1 MLLCVF
7 GCIVEAK
14 LTIIVNKKIDENQM
28 GEYERPAIQ
37 RWIKR
42 VEGSNSKKIKLI
54 FTPPCI
60 IKLTFTIIK
69 KNISLKIYKKYTNSK
84 KIEDYLCK
92 LPFTYTIREMIFF
105 LIQFNSSI
113 KIYMNNSTSS
123 NAYYYLIQLNN
134 RGLCF
139 LFLFLSIISERKN
152 KQNLHFKA

>member
-1 MLLCVF
+1 MPPSVVF

-14 LTIIVNKKIDENQM
+14 LTIIVNNKIDENQM

-42 VEGSNSKKIKLI
+42 VEGSNNKKIKLI

-84 KIEDYLCK
+84 ETGDYLCK
-92 LPFTYTIREMIFF
+92 LAFTYTVREMIYFF
-105 LIQFNSSI
+105 I
-113 KIYMNNSTSS
+113 
-123 NAYYYLIQLNN
+123 
-134 RGLCF
+134 
-139 LFLFLSIISERKN
+139 
-152 KQNLHFKA
+152 

>member
-1 MLLCVF
+1 MRPCLQVLLCVF

-14 LTIIVNKKIDENQM
+14 LTIIVNNKIDENQM

-69 KNISLKIYKKYTNSK
+69 KTLVSKYIRNMQKVKRLKI
-84 KIEDYLCK
+84 
-92 LPFTYTIREMIFF
+92 IFA
-105 LIQFNSSI
+105 N
-113 KIYMNNSTSS
+113 
-123 NAYYYLIQLNN
+123 
-134 RGLCF
+134 
-139 LFLFLSIISERKN
+139 
-152 KQNLHFKA
+152 